1 MLASFV
7 ILRVNIEHNI
17 YISRFNSHAPGSIM
31 PYGKVFIFSAV
42 TFYHRFL
49 GGIGSYLAAGIHV
62 AAFDNAEHRI
72 GKDRLLANIFKRVVR
87 QHFPAAV
94 LHHFSGTDVLCAG
107 IGQAVAD
114 IFGSHLAAV
123 GKFYVLYRKHLPVKV
138 CQPGNQFSVCIE
150 LQNGFAYPDTR
161 GGPAVIPFRVIVRG
175 H

>member
-7 ILRVNIEHNI
+7 ILRVNIEYHV
-17 YISRFNSHAPGSIM
+17 YISRFNSHAPGCIM

-42 TFYHRFL
+42 TLYHRFL
-49 GGIGSYLAAGIHV
+49 GGIRKHLAAGIHV
-62 AAFDNAEHRI
+62 AAFGNAEYRI
-72 GKDRLLANIFKRVVR
+72 GKDRLLAIIFKLVVR
-87 QHFPAAV
+87 QHFPSAF

-114 IFGSHLAAV
+114 IFGSHLTAV
-123 GKFYVLYRKHLPVKV
+123 GKFHVLHRKHIPVKV
-138 CQPGNQFSVCIE
+138 CQPGHQFSVGIE
-150 LQNGFAYPDTR
+150 LQNGFAHPDTR